1 LKVVALDE
9 RIEDAFWKHVNREPL
24 DYYFFIYDWKLNR
37 DKTKILL
44 AMEDGKIEGLM
55 LVYRDSVVQL
65 RGKREAV
72 KLLLDQLRLE
82 KPELQAPLDSE
93 DLILKKYPPKIRQEM
108 MLMFLRK
115 GEENIQVTTT
125 PTKLGLED
133 ADEIAEL
140 MRRADPVWWSE
151 IKAEWLKLRMVD
163 SLLLGIKQ
171 NHRIVS
177 FGMSRLTDFGSNIS
191 AIATHQQHRNRG
203 YATSIVSALVQ
214 EILKTSTTALIHV
227 ISDNTPAVRAYSKV
241 GFKPYKTYLSIRT

>member
-1 LKVVALDE
+1 M
-9 RIEDAFWKHVNREPL
+9 NREPL